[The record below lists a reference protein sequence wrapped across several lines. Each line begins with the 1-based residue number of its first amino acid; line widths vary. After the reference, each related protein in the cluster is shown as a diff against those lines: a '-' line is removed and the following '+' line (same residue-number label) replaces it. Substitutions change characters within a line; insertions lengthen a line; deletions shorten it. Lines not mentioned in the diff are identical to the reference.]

1 MFAVFVV
8 LWCNKK
14 LEKLLKLEI
23 SWRSI
28 LRVCIGKSRPL
39 EQVQKPI
46 RFKDLEF
53 QTAEKLEKNV
63 IQNYR
68 IIHEILTVLLVY
80 SATFINL
87 EF

>member
-1 MFAVFVV
+1 MFAVYVV
-8 LWCNKK
+8 LWCDKK
-14 LEKLLKLEI
+14 LEKLSKLEI

-46 RFKDLEF
+46 RFRDLEF
-53 QTAEKLEKNV
+53 RTAEKLEKNV
-63 IQNYR
+63 IQNYK
-68 IIHEILTVLLVY
+68 IIHEILTVLLLY
-80 SATFINL
+80 SATCINL